1 MFALAGAR
9 VYSGELMPAV
19 IGPMALRHGRATV
32 VAVAMTALAMAAVAA
47 IAIGASRDVT
57 RFYWVEAAVW
67 GAGVIIALAA
77 TAMIV
82 ARMVEQRERAQAV
95 VRLQS
100 TVGRALAETGTLE
113 ETTRAMLRA
122 LGEALDVGIVVAW
135 RADDDDQ
142 RLRFVGLWAAPQV
155 DTEAFR
161 VDSEHVEFE
170 RGQGVLGDVWA
181 RGTPRAALIRR
192 GGFRRQA
199 LLEDLGFEGA
209 VYVPIVQHGGVTGV
223 VECLMDDVAHVDH
236 ALLDVIAQIGSQIG
250 VAYDRAARAE
260 AFEQAEQRRR
270 HVLGALLRA
279 EEDAKAQLAS
289 DLHDDTIQVMVAA
302 QLSLERLERAMT
314 SGEAERTQ
322 HAVASARIT
331 LQEATER
338 ARHLM
343 FQLRPAVLTEQGLG
357 AAARALLD
365 DASADSGFA
374 YQLDARIARYPRAL
388 ENLCYRVLQ
397 EAIANVRKHARART
411 VTVSLVQEG
420 NDILCRISDDGVG
433 FDLEGA
439 LDRDRM
445 RLHLGL
451 ESIRERVSVAGGR
464 LDIRTAPGEGATFTF
479 TFPLSA
485 ATDIDEPPARPTELA
500 ARRA

>member
-1 MFALAGAR
+1 M
-9 VYSGELMPAV
+9 
-19 IGPMALRHGRATV
+19 
-32 VAVAMTALAMAAVAA
+32 VAVAMTALSMAAVAVV
-47 IAIGASRDVT
+47 AIGASRDVT

-67 GAGVIIALAA
+67 GAGVIVALSA
-77 TAMIV
+77 TTMIV
-82 ARMVEQRERAQAV
+82 ARMVDQRERAQAL
-95 VRLQS
+95 VRLQTS
-100 TVGRALAETGTLE
+100 VGRALAETGTLE

-122 LGEALDVGIVVAW
+122 LGEALDVDLVVAW
-135 RADDDDQ
+135 RADQDDQ
-142 RLRFVGLWAAPQV
+142 RLRFVGLWAAPHV
-155 DTEAFR
+155 DAEQFR
-161 VDSEHVEFE
+161 IDSEHVEFD

-181 RGTPRAALIRR
+181 RGTPRAARISR

-199 LLEDLGFEGA
+199 LLEGLGFEGA
-209 VYVPIVQHGGVTGV
+209 VYVPIVQHGGITGV
-223 VECLMDDVAHVDH
+223 VECFTNDLAHVDQ
-236 ALLDVIAQIGSQIG
+236 ALLDLIVQIGSQIG
-250 VAYDRAARAE
+250 VAYDRAARAQ

-302 QLSLERLERAMT
+302 QLSLERLERAMA
-314 SGEAERTQ
+314 SGEADRT
-322 HAVASARIT
+322 HNAVVSARTT

-374 YQLDARIARYPRAL
+374 YELDARIARYPRAL

-397 EAIANVRKHARART
+397 EAIANVRKHARARS

-420 NDILCRISDDGVG
+420 SDILCRISDDGVG

-451 ESIRERVSVAGGR
+451 ESIRERVSVAGGK
-464 LDIRTAPGEGATFTF
+464 LDIRTSPGEGATFTF

-485 ATDIDEPPARPTELA
+485 TDNDEAAPVLDLLA
-500 ARRA
+500 AGPA